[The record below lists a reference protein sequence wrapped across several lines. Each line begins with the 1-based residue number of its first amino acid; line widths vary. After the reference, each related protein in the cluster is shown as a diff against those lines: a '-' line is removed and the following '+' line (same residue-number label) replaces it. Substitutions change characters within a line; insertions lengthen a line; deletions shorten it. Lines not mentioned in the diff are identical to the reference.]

1 VPLHRVPAHRKRGE
15 SRGRGGE
22 VKEANMAT
30 TITKTETLVGKRIR
44 RREDPRLITGTATYV
59 EDIKMPGMHYA
70 AIVRSP
76 HAAARIRSI
85 NIKAAQQAPGVAAV
99 FTGKDTEGVGP
110 VPCGASLPGLRVP
123 KHTILATDRVYF
135 VGHPVAVVVATDRYL
150 ARDAAD
156 LIEVDYEVLPA
167 VADPEKAL
175 EKGAPAVHPEWPD
188 NIAFTYEQV
197 GGDVDKAFAEADVV
211 VKQRIISQRLIP
223 NAMETRGVVAEW
235 RAADRSLN
243 LYTSTQIPHL
253 VRTLVAGM
261 LGIEENRMRVVM
273 PEVGGGFGSKLNV
286 YAEEA
291 LMGFV
296 AMKINK
302 PVKWIESRRENFLT
316 TIHGRG
322 HVDYYEVAAKKD
334 GTILGI
340 KLKIIQDLGAYHQ
353 LLTPAIPTLSVLMM
367 PGLYRTQNVKAD
379 IVGVFTN
386 CVPTDAYRGAGRPE
400 ATHGIERMVDI
411 LADELGMD
419 PAEIRFKNF
428 VKNEEFPFPTATG
441 LVYDSGNYAAPLE
454 KALGIVEYTKLREE
468 QAEARKQG
476 KLMGI
481 GISTYGE
488 ICAIGPSPATP
499 AGGWES
505 ATVKIE
511 PSGKVTVLTGAAPHG
526 QGEETT
532 FAQVAADE
540 LGVNI
545 DDILVLRGDTAIV
558 QYGIGT
564 FGSRGTAIGGTALYF
579 ALQDL
584 KAKIKK
590 FGAMML
596 ESDDV
601 TYANGQVICN
611 KTGKTKSLAEI
622 AAATYRAM
630 KLPPNTEPGLV
641 STHFWEP
648 PNFTFPFGAHIVV
661 TDIDRDTGQVKVRRY
676 VAVDDCGNIL
686 NPLIVDGQ
694 VHGGVAQGLGQALW
708 EQAVYDENGQLLT
721 GEYTDYVMPRAHMLP
736 WIESSHTVT
745 PSPVNPLGVKGVGE
759 AGTIGCSPAVV
770 NSVVDALSHMGVRH
784 IDMPLTPEKIWKIVS
799 GGKN

>member
-1 VPLHRVPAHRKRGE
+1 
-15 SRGRGGE
+15 
-22 VKEANMAT
+22 MAT

-59 EDIKMPGMHYA
+59 DDIQMPGMHFA

-76 HAAARIRSI
+76 HAAAKIRSI
-85 NIKAAQQAPGVAAV
+85 DTKAAAKTPGVVAI
-99 FTGKDTEGVGP
+99 FTSKDTGKIGP
-110 VPCGASLPGLRVP
+110 VPCGASIPGLRVP
-123 KHTILATDRVYF
+123 HHHVLATDRVYY
-135 VGHPVAVVVATDRYL
+135 VGHPVAVVVSTDKYL

-156 LIEVDYEVLPA
+156 LIEVDYDVLPA

-175 EKGAPAVHPEWPD
+175 AKGAPAVHPEWPD
-188 NIAFTYEQV
+188 NTAYTYHQE
-197 GGDVDKAFAEADVV
+197 GGDIDKAFAEAEVV
-211 VKQRIISQRLIP
+211 VKQRITSQRLVP

-235 RAADRSLN
+235 HSGDRALN

-261 LGIEENRMRVVM
+261 LGLEENRLRVIT

-296 AMKINK
+296 AMKIGK
-302 PVKWIESRRENFLT
+302 PVKWIESRRENFLC

-322 HVDYYEVAAKKD
+322 HVDYYELAAKKD

-353 LLTPAIPTLSVLMM
+353 LLTPVIPTLSVLMM
-367 PGLYRTQNVKAD
+367 PGLYKTQNIQAD

-411 LADELGMD
+411 LADELKMD
-419 PAEIRFKNF
+419 PADVRFKKF
-428 VKNEEFPFPTATG
+428 IGKDEFPFPTATG
-441 LVYDSGNYAAPLE
+441 LLYDSGNYAAPLA
-454 KALGIVEYTKLREE
+454 KALDTAGYEKLRVE
-468 QAEARKQG
+468 QREARDQG

-481 GISTYGE
+481 GIATYGE

-511 PSGKVTVLTGAAPHG
+511 PSGTVTILTGSCHHG

-532 FAQVAADE
+532 FAQIAADE
-540 LGVNI
+540 LGVDI

-564 FGSRGTAIGGTALYF
+564 FGSRGTSIGGTAVYF

-584 KAKIKK
+584 KAKVKK

-596 ESDDV
+596 ETDDV
-601 TYANGQVICN
+601 SFTGGRVVCN
-611 KTGKTKSLAEI
+611 KTGEAKSVAEI
-622 AAATYRAM
+622 AAAAYRAM

-648 PNFTFPFGAHIVV
+648 PNFTFPFGTHLVV
-661 TDIDRDTGQVKVRRY
+661 TDIDPSTGQVTVRRY
-676 VAVDDCGNIL
+676 VAVDDCGNLI

-708 EQAVYDENGQLLT
+708 EQAVYDDNGQLIT
-721 GEYTDYVMPRAHMLP
+721 GEFMDYAMPRAHMMP
-736 WIESSHTVT
+736 WIESSHTIT

-770 NSVVDALSHMGVRH
+770 NSVVDALSHLGVRH
-784 IDMPLTPEKIWKIVS
+784 IDMPMTPEKIWKLIHT
-799 GGKN
+799 KQ

>member
-1 VPLHRVPAHRKRGE
+1 
-15 SRGRGGE
+15 
-22 VKEANMAT
+22 MAT
-30 TITKTETLVGKRIR
+30 TITKPETLVGKRIR

-59 EDIKMPGMHYA
+59 DDIKMPGMHYA
-70 AIVRSP
+70 TIVRSP

-85 NIKAAQQAPGVAAV
+85 NTKKAAAHKGVIAV
-99 FTGKDTEGVGP
+99 FTGKDTQKVGP

-123 KHTILATDRVYF
+123 HHHILAMDRVYF
-135 VGHPVAVVVATDRYL
+135 AGHPVAVVVATDRYV
-150 ARDAAD
+150 AADAAD
-156 LIEVDYEVLPA
+156 LIEVDWDVLPA

-175 EKGAPAVHPEWPD
+175 AKGAPAVHPEWPD
-188 NIAFTYEQV
+188 NVAFNYHQE
-197 GGDVDKAFAEADVV
+197 GGNVEKAFSEADVV
-211 VKQRIISQRLIP
+211 VKQRITSQRLIP
-223 NAMETRGVVAEW
+223 TAMETRGVVADW
-235 RAADRSLN
+235 RPADRQLN
-243 LYTSTQIPHL
+243 LYSSTQIPHL
-253 VRTLVAGM
+253 MRTLVAQM
-261 LGIEENRMRVVM
+261 LGLEENRLRVVA

-296 AMKINK
+296 AMKIHK
-302 PVKWIESRRENFLT
+302 PVKWIESRRENFLC

-322 HVDYYEVAAKKD
+322 HVDHYEVAAKRD

-340 KLKIIQDLGAYHQ
+340 KLHIIQDLGAYHQ

-367 PGLYRTQNVKAD
+367 PGLYKTQNVRAD

-400 ATHGIERMVDI
+400 ATHGIERMVDV
-411 LADELGMD
+411 LAAELKMD
-419 PAEIRFKNF
+419 PAEIRLKNF
-428 VKNEEFPFPTATG
+428 VTKEQFPFPTATG
-441 LVYDSGNYAAPLE
+441 LTYDSGDYAAPLK
-454 KALGIVEYTKLREE
+454 KALDIVDYQNLRNE
-468 QAEARKQG
+468 QAQARKQG

-481 GISTYGE
+481 GMSTYGE
-488 ICAIGPSPATP
+488 ICAFGPSPATP

-505 ATVKIE
+505 ATVKIDTT
-511 PSGKVTVLTGAAPHG
+511 GKVTVMTGASPHG

-532 FAQVAADE
+532 FAQIAADE

-545 DDILVLRGDTAIV
+545 DDILVLHGDTAVV

-564 FGSRGTAIGGTALYF
+564 FGSRSTAVGGTAVYF

-590 FGAMML
+590 FGAML
-596 ESDDV
+596 LGSDDV
-601 TYANGQVICN
+601 SFSGGQVICN
-611 KTGKTKSLAEI
+611 KTGKSKSIQEI
-622 AAATYRAM
+622 AAASYRAM
-630 KLPPNTEPGLV
+630 KLPPNTEPGLI

-661 TDIDRDTGQVKVRRY
+661 TDVDRDTGAVAVRRY

-694 VHGGVAQGLGQALW
+694 IHGGVAQGLGQALW
-708 EQAVYDENGQLLT
+708 EQAVYDDNGQLVT
-721 GEYTDYVMPRAHMLP
+721 GELMDYAVPKAHMMPR
-736 WIESSHTVT
+736 IESDHTTT
-745 PSPVNPLGVKGVGE
+745 PTSVNPLGVKGVGE

-770 NSVVDALSHMGVRH
+770 NSVVDALAPLGVKH
-784 IDMPLTPEKIWKIVS
+784 LDMPMTPETIWKLIARS
-799 GGKN
+799 KS

>member
-1 VPLHRVPAHRKRGE
+1 
-15 SRGRGGE
+15 
-22 VKEANMAT
+22 MAS
-30 TITKTETLVGKRIR
+30 TITQVEKLVGKRIR

-59 EDIKMPGMHYA
+59 DDIQMPGMHYA

-85 NIKAAQQAPGVAAV
+85 DTKAAAQTPSVAAIY
-99 FTGKDTEGVGP
+99 TGKDTMKVGP
-110 VPCGASLPGLRVP
+110 VPCGASLPGLRIP
-123 KHTILATDRVYF
+123 HHYILATDRVYF
-135 VGHPVAVVVATDRYL
+135 VGHPVAVVVATDKYL
-150 ARDAAD
+150 AREAAEK
-156 LIEVDYEVLPA
+156 IEIDWDVLPA
-167 VADPEKAL
+167 VADPEKAIAA
-175 EKGAPAVHPEWPD
+175 GAPPVHPEWPD
-188 NIAFTYEQV
+188 NVAFNYHQES
-197 GGDVDKAFAEADVV
+197 GDIDKAFAEADVV
-211 VKQRIISQRLIP
+211 VKQRITSQRLIP
-223 NAMETRGVVAEW
+223 SAMETRGVVAEW
-235 RAADRSLN
+235 RGADRQLN

-261 LGIEENRMRVVM
+261 LGLEENRMRVIA

-291 LMGFV
+291 LMGFI
-296 AMKINK
+296 AMQIGK
-302 PVKWIESRRENFLT
+302 PVKWIESRRENFLC

-322 HVDYYEVAAKKD
+322 HVDYFELAAKKD

-340 KLKIIQDLGAYHQ
+340 KLKLIQDLGAYHQ

-367 PGLYRTQNVKAD
+367 PGLYRTSNVRAD
-379 IVGVFTN
+379 IIGAFTN

-411 LADELGMD
+411 LADELNID
-419 PAEIRFKNF
+419 PAEIRLKNF
-428 VKNEEFPFPTATG
+428 VHNEEFPFPTATG

-454 KALGIVEYTKLREE
+454 KALATADYKKLRAE

-481 GISTYGE
+481 GICTYGE
-488 ICAIGPSPATP
+488 ICGFGPSPATP

-511 PSGKVTVLTGAAPHG
+511 PSGKVTVLTGTCSHG

-532 FAQVAADE
+532 FAQIAADE
-540 LGVNI
+540 LGVDI

-558 QYGIGT
+558 PYGIGT
-564 FGSRGTAIGGTALYF
+564 FGSRATAIGGTALYF
-579 ALQDL
+579 ALQEL
-584 KAKIKK
+584 REKVQK
-590 FGAMML
+590 FGAMLL
-596 ESDDV
+596 ETDDV
-601 TYANGQVICN
+601 SFANGQVTCN
-611 KTGKTKSLAEI
+611 RTGKSKSLAEI
-622 AAATYRAM
+622 AGASYRAM
-630 KLPPNTEPGLV
+630 KLPPNTEPGLQ

-648 PNFTFPFGAHIVV
+648 PNFTFGFGAHLVV
-661 TDIDRDTGQVKVRRY
+661 TDIDTETGQVKVRRY
-676 VAVDDCGNIL
+676 LAVDDCGNIL

-708 EQAVYDENGQLLT
+708 EQAVYDDNGQLIT
-721 GEYTDYVMPRAHMLP
+721 GEFMDYAMPRAHMMP
-736 WIESSHTVT
+736 WIESDHTIT

-770 NSVVDALSHMGVRH
+770 NSVVDALSHLGVRH
-784 IDMPLTPEKIWKIVS
+784 LDMPLTPEKIWKVMA
-799 GGKN
+799 GAKN